1 VRIFI
6 KLLAFLILLVSSFV
20 IYDRYEMRKPV
31 VFEALHQI
39 DPLPKTKK
47 LISQNRLVE
56 ADEYLSFFVDHGY
69 LKNNEQAQALLI
81 EIKRKRED
89 LEYRAKKIADG
100 VLKGKSD
107 ELDGQIAAGIS
118 DFFLFGDLRD
128 LTIEG
133 YHKLTNQEV
142 DEILVALS
150 SVGVMATGMTVISG
164 GTSTTVKSATSFLKF
179 AKKSGKLPNWLGK
192 YLVKLSKQVNKTKDF
207 TPIRGLFNQMKEMI
221 SSSGVS
227 GSLKLLSHTNDLKS
241 LKKAVAFSKTYGK
254 SSSTLLS
261 ILGKDAF
268 KYTNPKVSKK
278 AFLYASTYGKAGVKR
293 ITKVGEIKF
302 FKSLSKPLKA
312 SRVAKVF
319 GKNGYTIFKMI
330 PDYVFYILGLISLMI
345 LV

>member
-1 VRIFI
+1 MRIFI
-6 KLLAFLILLVSSFV
+6 KLLAFLVLLVSFFV
-20 IYDRYEMRKPV
+20 IYDRYEMREPV

-69 LKNNEQAQALLI
+69 LKNNEKAQALLI

-100 VLKGKSD
+100 ILEGKSD

-142 DEILVALS
+142 DEVLVALS
-150 SVGVMATGMTVISG
+150 AIGVAATGMTVISG
-164 GTSTTVKSATSFLKF
+164 GTSAPVKGATSFLKF
-179 AKKSGKLPNWLGK
+179 AKKSGKLPKWLGK
-192 YLVKLSKQVNKTKDF
+192 YLIKLSKQVKKTKDLKPVKTF
-207 TPIRGLFNQMKEMI
+207 LTDMYDMTKL
-221 SSSGVS
+221 SGVS
-227 GSLKLLSHTNDLKS
+227 GSLKLLSHTKDLKS
-241 LKKAVAFSKTYGK
+241 LKKAMVFSKTFGK
-254 SSSTLLS
+254 NSSALLS
-261 ILGKDAF
+261 ILGKDAL
-268 KYTNPKVSKK
+268 KYANPKVSKK

-293 ITKVGEIKF
+293 VTKLGEKRF
-302 FKSLSKPLKA
+302 LKSLIKPVKV

-319 GKNGYTIFKMI
+319 GKNGSAILKII
-330 PDYVFYILGLISLMI
+330 PDGIFYILVLISLMI

>member
-1 VRIFI
+1 
-6 KLLAFLILLVSSFV
+6 
-20 IYDRYEMRKPV
+20 MRKPIA
-31 VFEALHQI
+31 FDALQQI

-69 LKNNEQAQALLI
+69 LKNNEEAQSLLI

-100 VLKGKSD
+100 VLEGKSD

-142 DEILVALS
+142 DEVLVALS
-150 SVGVMATGMTVISG
+150 SVGVVASG
-164 GTSTTVKSATSFLKF
+164 LTLVSAGTSSPVKGTISFLKF
-179 AKKSGKLPNWLGK
+179 AKKSGKLPTWLGK
-192 YLVKLSKQVNKTKDF
+192 YIIKISKQAANTKNLK
-207 TPIRGLFNQMKEMI
+207 PIKSLFDDLYNMTKL
-221 SSSGVS
+221 SGVS
-227 GSLKLLSHTNDLKS
+227 GSLKLLSYTSDLKS
-241 LKKAVAFSKTYGK
+241 LKRVTQFSKTYGK
-254 SSSTLLS
+254 NSSALLS
-261 ILGKDAF
+261 ILGKDAL
-268 KYTNPKVSKK
+268 KYTKPRVSKK
-278 AFLYASTYGKAGVKR
+278 AFLYAATYGKAGVKR
-293 ITKVGEIKF
+293 ITKLGEIKF

-319 GKNGYTIFKMI
+319 GKNGYVIFKMV